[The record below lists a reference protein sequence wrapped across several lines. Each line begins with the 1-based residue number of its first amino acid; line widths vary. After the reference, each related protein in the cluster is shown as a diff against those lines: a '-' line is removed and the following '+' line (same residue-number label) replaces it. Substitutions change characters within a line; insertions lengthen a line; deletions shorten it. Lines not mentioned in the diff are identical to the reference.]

1 MLSDKIDIPKY
12 LNDYGIRPTAVRIM
26 VFRAMYELHDT
37 FSLTDLENTLDSVD
51 KSTLF
56 RTLSLFAQHHLV
68 HKIEGGSGSTKYC
81 LCRNDHVCRVAIR
94 HTVSTIP
101 IFRWCIIRKDLSCIV
116 SIIYWKVFAL
126 IAETRDTTDFATR
139 LQFLYRTFAAY

>member
-12 LNDYGIRPTAVRIM
+12 LNDYGIRPTAVRII

-68 HKIEGGSGSTKYC
+68 HKIEDGSGSTKYY
-81 LCRNDHVCRVAIR
+81 LCHNDHVCRVDELHCHFYCESCHKTYCLDHTYIPMVHYPKGFELHSVDYLLKGLCPDCRNKR
-94 HTVSTIP
+94 H
-101 IFRWCIIRKDLSCIV
+101 D
-116 SIIYWKVFAL
+116 
-126 IAETRDTTDFATR
+126 
-139 LQFLYRTFAAY
+139 